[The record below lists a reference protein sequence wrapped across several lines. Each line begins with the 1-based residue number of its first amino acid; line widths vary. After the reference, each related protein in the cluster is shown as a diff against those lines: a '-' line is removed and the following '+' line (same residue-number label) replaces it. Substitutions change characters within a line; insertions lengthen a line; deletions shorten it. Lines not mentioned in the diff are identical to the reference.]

1 MKAKL
6 YHLEATRII
15 HDKLKGSKLSAT
27 IHRKIKKELA
37 AAMDFFGIPAINAM
51 LLSSIVQESL
61 IEGEVELKAL
71 VEYYEI
77 DSSQTPSVWRAVEE
91 LCEAG
96 LITKDDRVFN
106 QNRRKV
112 MPFPVVMDALM
123 KDDKKK
129 VRPKSISG
137 ICDLFTEY
145 KKLQSLRTR
154 ANINHTQFINQV
166 VKVCDRSGHLP
177 AVQYI
182 RSLELSNE
190 EIVMLIFLAIATF
203 EGKETAEIG
212 QAIGE
217 ITDNLGDHYDWC
229 ARFRSQEL
237 TLFKEELIEFSFFEL
252 GLDTDISLTQLTRE
266 RLFANDPRP
275 QKEFFK
281 PRHSQLILPQSIPP
295 VDLIFDEGMKRNM
308 DTISHSMEPA
318 NYNLLCAKLKERN
331 LRGGLVVLF
340 HGLPGTG
347 KTESVYQL
355 ARKTN
360 RAILRLEISQIKAMW
375 VGESEKNLKKVFI
388 EYKQAKRI
396 FKNHPILLFN
406 EADAIFSRRR
416 NVGSSVDQ
424 MENSLQN
431 ILLQELEEFDGI
443 LIATTNLTQNLDNA
457 FERRFLY
464 KLNFRMPEAEAR
476 LRLLTAN
483 FERLSESDRTA
494 IALNCEFTGSTIENI
509 KRKLALQEL
518 FEPAVELNAQA
529 IKDIIINECASSIS
543 GKTRIGFRIE

>member
-1 MKAKL
+1 
-6 YHLEATRII
+6 
-15 HDKLKGSKLSAT
+15 
-27 IHRKIKKELA
+27 
-37 AAMDFFGIPAINAM
+37 
-51 LLSSIVQESL
+51 
-61 IEGEVELKAL
+61 
-71 VEYYEI
+71 
-77 DSSQTPSVWRAVEE
+77 
-91 LCEAG
+91 
-96 LITKDDRVFN
+96 
-106 QNRRKV
+106 
-112 MPFPVVMDALM
+112 
-123 KDDKKK
+123 
-129 VRPKSISG
+129 
-137 ICDLFTEY
+137 
-145 KKLQSLRTR
+145 
-154 ANINHTQFINQV
+154 
-166 VKVCDRSGHLP
+166 
-177 AVQYI
+177 
-182 RSLELSNE
+182 
-190 EIVMLIFLAIATF
+190 
-203 EGKETAEIG
+203 
-212 QAIGE
+212 
-217 ITDNLGDHYDWC
+217 
-229 ARFRSQEL
+229 
-237 TLFKEELIEFSFFEL
+237 
-252 GLDTDISLTQLTRE
+252 
-266 RLFANDPRP
+266 
-275 QKEFFK
+275 
-281 PRHSQLILPQSIPP
+281 
-295 VDLIFDEGMKRNM
+295 
-308 DTISHSMEPA
+308 
-318 NYNLLCAKLKERN
+318 
-331 LRGGLVVLF
+331 
-340 HGLPGTG
+340 
-347 KTESVYQL
+347 
-355 ARKTN
+355 
-360 RAILRLEISQIKAMW
+360 MW